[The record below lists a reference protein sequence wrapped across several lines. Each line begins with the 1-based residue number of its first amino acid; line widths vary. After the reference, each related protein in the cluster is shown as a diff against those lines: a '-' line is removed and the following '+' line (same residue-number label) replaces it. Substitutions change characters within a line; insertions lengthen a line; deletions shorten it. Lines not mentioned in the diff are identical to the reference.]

1 MNTADNQELLQSLIG
16 SDYVL
21 QWIIGHGGMSTV
33 WLADDVRN
41 EREVALKVLRPEF
54 SNNEEFL
61 SRFRNEADAAENIDS
76 DNVVKTYDYREV
88 EDPSGYRFCFIVME
102 YVRGESLADLLAR
115 EKMLPES
122 LALDV
127 LEQTAHGLS
136 IIHRMD
142 LVHRDIKPGNL
153 LITQNGQVKITDFGI
168 AKAAAAVPLTRT
180 GMVVGT
186 AQYVSPEQAQGK
198 DVTEASDVYSLG
210 VVGYEMLAG
219 ERPFSG
225 DSSVSVA
232 LAHISQAPEP
242 LSTSIS
248 APVRELIGITL
259 RKDPNT
265 RYAGG
270 NELALAVSAVRLGK
284 RPPQP
289 KAMPNN
295 LIAPEPSPTAAT
307 AMLGKTTNPTTIHP
321 AVSADPATGPE
332 ATAVAG
338 TNAAKPPANTAT
350 KTATKSGAGKNFGIG
365 IGIAAL
371 AVALVGGGF
380 YAATMFSGDDSDVQ
394 PTTSMVPS
402 IVTEYVTPDNEP
414 TEDQVEPEETEETNT
429 QTESESSDSSP
440 SRTSRPTGSSPTPTN
455 TSPAEPTDGN
465 GGSPTP
471 GDGGEDGDNGSN
483 PGGDGGNDGGSE
495 QPTDTNDGNG
505 GGNQEGN
512 PGEDIIDDILN
523 NLEGGANG

>member
-16 SDYVL
+16 DDYVL

-33 WLADDVRN
+33 WLADDVN
-41 EREVALKVLRPEF
+41 NQREVALKVLRPEF

-88 EDPSGYRFCFIVME
+88 QDPAGHSFCFIVME

-115 EKMLPES
+115 EKSLPES

-136 IIHRMD
+136 IIHRME

-232 LAHISQAPEP
+232 LAHISQAPAP
-242 LSTSIS
+242 LSTNVS
-248 APVRELIGITL
+248 APVRELIGIAL
-259 RKDPNT
+259 RKDPHT
-265 RYAGG
+265 RYADG
-270 NELALAVSAVRLGK
+270 NEIALAVSAVRLGK

-289 KAMPNN
+289 KAMPANM
-295 LIAPEPSPTAAT
+295 IAPEPSPTAAT
-307 AMLGKTTNPTTIHP
+307 AMLGEATNPTTIHP
-321 AVSADPATGPE
+321 AVDARPSTDPDARATSAHAAG
-332 ATAVAG
+332 AGAAVA
-338 TNAAKPPANTAT
+338 TTPKPAK
-350 KTATKSGAGKNFGIG
+350 KSSAGKNFGIG
-365 IGIAAL
+365 VGIAAL

-380 YAATMFSGDDSDVQ
+380 YAATMFSNQSGESE
-394 PTTSMVPS
+394 PTTEPEPS
-402 IVTEYVTPDNEP
+402 IVTEYVTTENNTTEEVEP
-414 TEDQVEPEETEETNT
+414 TNTPDTPSEPAPEETE
-429 QTESESSDSSP
+429 DSP
-440 SRTSRPTGSSPTPTN
+440 SPTPTRS
-455 TSPAEPTDGN
+455 SPSPTPTPTDTPGETEEPTSGNGNDGN
-465 GGSPTP
+465 GDET
-471 GDGGEDGDNGSN
+471 
-483 PGGDGGNDGGSE
+483 GNDSGVE
-495 QPTDTNDGNG
+495 QPTDTADEETENDTAV
-505 GGNQEGN
+505 N
-512 PGEDIIDDILN
+512 PGEDIIGDIIDG
-523 NLEGGANG
+523 LEGGANG